1 MKPTCTQPDTT
12 TAGRPAAP
20 HPLPVSWW
28 ASMWTTPAG
37 EAVEL
42 SPVASSPGDLDRRTR
57 EGLEALYADLAATDP
72 AEAPPDVPAAVAV
85 ELEAWQRRPR
95 VCVSAASEAEAFAAW
110 AMFSR
115 EGARALQGW
124 REAFPLTEGATDP
137 LRELVERWERDETA
151 WRGRTRQLAG

>member
-28 ASMWTTPAG
+28 ASMWTSPAG
-37 EAVEL
+37 EALEL
-42 SPVASSPGDLDRRTR
+42 SPVASSPEDLDRRTR
-57 EGLEALYADLAATDP
+57 EGLEALYADLVANDP

-95 VCVSAASEAEAFAAW
+95 VCVSASTETEAFAAW

-124 REAFPLTEGATDP
+124 REAFPLPEGAADP
-137 LRELVERWERDETA
+137 LRGVVEGGA
-151 WRGRTRQLAG
+151 GAVAAGRVRARQLAG